1 MYSQFSTFIGSNF
14 DILAEKRKSGSNI
27 RMIRSLIKEILQR
40 KFSLIWSGQM
50 GSWKEGGGEAT
61 GNGQ

>member
-14 DILAEKRKSGSNI
+14 DILAEKRKSGSN
-27 RMIRSLIKEILQR
+27 IRSLIKEILQR